1 MEGSPR
7 KSGNVGSSSRSGD
20 DANCLLVTS
29 LQGLFEGGSSVCVVV
44 VVVVGSFGHL
54 MVRVT
59 SFLSIQ

>member
-7 KSGNVGSSSRSGD
+7 KSGNVGSSSSSGD

-44 VVVVGSFGHL
+44 VVVGSFGHL
-54 MVRVT
+54 TVRVS
-59 SFLSIQ
+59 SFFSIQ